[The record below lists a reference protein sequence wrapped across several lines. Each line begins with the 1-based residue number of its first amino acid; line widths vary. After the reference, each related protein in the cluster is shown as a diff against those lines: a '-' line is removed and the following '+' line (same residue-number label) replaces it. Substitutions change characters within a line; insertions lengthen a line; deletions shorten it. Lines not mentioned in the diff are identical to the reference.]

1 MEHVSTG
8 KIITIGAAGGAGAIL
23 SAIFGEWS
31 DSLLAL
37 VILMCIDFAMGLTV
51 AGLFQKSNK
60 TANGGLSSRECLRG
74 IARKSCTL
82 LIVAVAYQAEVLLSV
97 DYIRTAVI
105 WGLCAAEI
113 ISIIE
118 NAVAMGIL
126 PPTVQRIFEKIIG
139 LLNRND
145 DENNKNGE

>member
-1 MEHVSTG
+1 MEHLSTG

-23 SAIFGEWS
+23 STIFGEWS
-31 DSLLAL
+31 NSLLAL
-37 VILMCIDFAMGLTV
+37 VILMCIDFITGLIV
-51 AGLFQKSNK
+51 AALFNKSPK
-60 TANGGLSSRECLRG
+60 TENGGLSSKECLKG
-74 IARKSCTL
+74 IAKKVCTP